1 MISEFSSKIVL
12 SASLDMF
19 GSTLIIN
26 SILFAIQVE
35 LTTFIIKNFNIDMLI
50 FKILDHESITPGN
63 R

>member
-1 MISEFSSKIVL
+1 
-12 SASLDMF
+12 MF

-35 LTTFIIKNFNIDMLI
+35 LTTFIIKKLNIDMLI
-50 FKILDHESITPGN
+50 FKILDHESITPRN